1 MSNIYIICENI
12 KKNILNVLLIKLNKK
27 MKWNRFILYRSI
39 IVEMFVIFDIGRII
53 LLYIRIYLLFWL

>member
-1 MSNIYIICENI
+1 MKIYKDFMSNIYIICENN

-39 IVEMFVIFDIGRII
+39 IVEVFVIFNIGMII
-53 LLYIRIYLLFWL
+53 L